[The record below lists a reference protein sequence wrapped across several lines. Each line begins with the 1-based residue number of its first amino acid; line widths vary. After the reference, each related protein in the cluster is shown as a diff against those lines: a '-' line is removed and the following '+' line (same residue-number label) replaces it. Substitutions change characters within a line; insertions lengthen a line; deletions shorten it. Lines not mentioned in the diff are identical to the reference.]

1 MLLVTT
7 GKKKVQ
13 VTGAAPNVDRR
24 QYKLPGNQGEAPA
37 FHPKSH
43 PSPGVIYDVVSNTR
57 KLFAVTLEAIVPSS
71 LQAAGRGSLAHGRED
86 RALPSLPR
94 IPPPHHSCSL
104 RGGTYVSSSHSQLPL
119 NPLKC
124 GEYPG
129 RSFYKAGRGTCPI
142 FVTSTQAHRLLP
154 AEGQVG
160 SIGRRRTPALGDIY
174 PSLSNT
180 LRMGG
185 RPPPPT
191 PGSSPG
197 LRMEG
202 PALAS
207 CW

>member
-1 MLLVTT
+1 M
-7 GKKKVQ
+7 
-13 VTGAAPNVDRR
+13 
-24 QYKLPGNQGEAPA
+24 
-37 FHPKSH
+37 S
-43 PSPGVIYDVVSNTR
+43 
-57 KLFAVTLEAIVPSS
+57 LEAIVPSS
-71 LQAAGRGSLAHGRED
+71 LQASGRGSLACGRED
-86 RALPSLPR
+86 RALTSLSR
-94 IPPPHHSCSL
+94 IPPPYCHSPW
-104 RGGTYVSSSHSQLPL
+104 GGTYVSSSHSQLPL

-124 GEYPG
+124 REYPG
-129 RSFYKAGRGTCPI
+129 RSLYKAGRGTCPI